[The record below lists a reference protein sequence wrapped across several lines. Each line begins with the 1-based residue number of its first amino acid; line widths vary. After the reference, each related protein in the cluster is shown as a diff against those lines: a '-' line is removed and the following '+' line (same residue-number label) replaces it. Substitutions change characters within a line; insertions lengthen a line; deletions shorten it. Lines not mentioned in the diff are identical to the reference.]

1 MITRILTYWGTSPY
15 VLGISSLC
23 GIISLILTIIVTI
36 RTAKIG
42 KILRQNEIMSRY
54 NRERTS
60 FQNAFEGHRK
70 SITVDGLRSK
80 QLLTDILK
88 NVEAYRI
95 KFSEILS
102 WKEKIRLFLF
112 IRQLKK
118 DPEQANY
125 NQICNYLA
133 ALSGRLSKKGDL
145 KNG

>member
-1 MITRILTYWGTSPY
+1 MVARFLSFLGTNQY

-23 GIISLILTIIVTI
+23 GIISLILTIIVT
-36 RTAKIG
+36 TKTSKIN
-42 KILRQNEIMSRY
+42 KILRHNEITSRY
-54 NRERTS
+54 NKERIG

-80 QLLTDILK
+80 QLLTDILM
-88 NVEAYRI
+88 NVEAYRT

-102 WKEKIRLFLF
+102 WHEKIRLSLF

-118 DPEQANY
+118 EPGQADY
-125 NQICNYLA
+125 NLISNYLA
-133 ALSGRLSKKGDL
+133 SISGRLSKKGDM